1 LEVLVLEVH
10 MPLYEVLLEAV
21 NGTVARYEIC
31 TPDFDAVD
39 LALLD
44 LGKRLPEQTTIHV
57 GGYSQIGEG
66 FDSSLSMEIL
76 RV

>member
-1 LEVLVLEVH
+1 

-21 NGTVARYEIC
+21 NGIVARYEIC
-31 TPDFDAVD
+31 TPDSDAVD

-44 LGKRLPEQTTIHV
+44 LRKRLPEQTIHV

-66 FDSSLSMEIL
+66 TDSSLSVEIL
-76 RV
+76 RGVGQW